1 MGFTIDPGNTI
12 GSGNRVL
19 HLLLRHL
26 KVTDYNLDDDGLF
39 TPDEQLERILRPR
52 NIMQRRITLSGDWWH
67 RAIGPKLGQDKE
79 GNMLLFLPRKWVFGY
94 ICIDQKGEE
103 RNVDAELMKNIKREA
118 LDFFPALPS
127 RPLKAIDLL
136 KYVASNLP
144 SSTVFA
150 VLLTAS
156 MAALI
161 GMFVPFINKE
171 IFHNV
176 IPNGIIQDL
185 FPIAALFLG
194 VVIGTAMMEVMRNKL
209 MIRLKD
215 SISISLQHA
224 VMARIISLDTSF
236 FWKYSSGEITTR
248 VTSIRELC
256 SIADSAILGVIVTL
270 VFSVVYVFQIFF
282 YAKELI
288 VISLMLLAI
297 HIILLIIYAIQLH
310 IEEKEL
316 FDHKARL
323 DGMEYGIFSGIQKIK
338 LTGSE
343 KRAYTKWLDIYRH
356 CSHIKYN
363 PSFSVKIMPAL
374 IALCQVGGIA
384 IIWLFAIKENIA
396 VSDFIA
402 FSVAYGMISSVL
414 QSVNAIIPELA
425 EISPLLKI
433 SESVLSAVPES
444 QPDAPQVEY
453 LSGAI
458 EISDLSFRYSEES
471 NWLFRHFNL
480 KIQPGEYVAI
490 VGASGCGKSTLLRLL
505 LGFEHPQAGGVF
517 YDNYDLSMCDKTSL
531 RRQIGSC
538 LQGGTLFAGDL
549 FSNITIT
556 APGSTI
562 DDAWRAA
569 ELAGIA
575 DDIRKMPMQ
584 MHTIVTEGN
593 AGFSGGQKQSILIAR
608 ALISNPSIL
617 IMDEATSALD
627 AISQKRVAENL
638 DRLDCT
644 RIVVAHRLS
653 TIRNCSRIIVLDKG
667 EIKEEGTFE
676 ELMAQN
682 GLFYQLA
689 KRQI

>member
-1 MGFTIDPGNTI
+1 MT
-12 GSGNRVL
+12 
-19 HLLLRHL
+19 
-26 KVTDYNLDDDGLF
+26 
-39 TPDEQLERILRPR
+39 
-52 NIMQRRITLSGDWWH
+52 
-67 RAIGPKLGQDKE
+67 RAP
-79 GNMLLFLPRKWVFGY
+79 
-94 ICIDQKGEE
+94 
-103 RNVDAELMKNIKREA
+103 
-118 LDFFPALPS
+118 
-127 RPLKAIDLL
+127 
-136 KYVASNLP
+136 
-144 SSTVFA
+144 
-150 VLLTAS
+150 
-156 MAALI
+156 
-161 GMFVPFINKE
+161 
-171 IFHNV
+171 
-176 IPNGIIQDL
+176 
-185 FPIAALFLG
+185 
-194 VVIGTAMMEVMRNKL
+194 
-209 MIRLKD
+209 KD

>member
-1 MGFTIDPGNTI
+1 
-12 GSGNRVL
+12 
-19 HLLLRHL
+19 
-26 KVTDYNLDDDGLF
+26 
-39 TPDEQLERILRPR
+39 
-52 NIMQRRITLSGDWWH
+52 
-67 RAIGPKLGQDKE
+67 
-79 GNMLLFLPRKWVFGY
+79 
-94 ICIDQKGEE
+94 
-103 RNVDAELMKNIKREA
+103 
-118 LDFFPALPS
+118 
-127 RPLKAIDLL
+127 
-136 KYVASNLP
+136 
-144 SSTVFA
+144 
-150 VLLTAS
+150 
-156 MAALI
+156 
-161 GMFVPFINKE
+161 
-171 IFHNV
+171 
-176 IPNGIIQDL
+176 
-185 FPIAALFLG
+185 
-194 VVIGTAMMEVMRNKL
+194 
-209 MIRLKD
+209 
-215 SISISLQHA
+215 
-224 VMARIISLDTSF
+224 
-236 FWKYSSGEITTR
+236 
-248 VTSIRELC
+248 
-256 SIADSAILGVIVTL
+256 
-270 VFSVVYVFQIFF
+270 
-282 YAKELI
+282 
-288 VISLMLLAI
+288 
-297 HIILLIIYAIQLH
+297 
-310 IEEKEL
+310 
-316 FDHKARL
+316 
-323 DGMEYGIFSGIQKIK
+323 
-338 LTGSE
+338 
-343 KRAYTKWLDIYRH
+343 
-356 CSHIKYN
+356 
-363 PSFSVKIMPAL
+363 
-374 IALCQVGGIA
+374 
-384 IIWLFAIKENIA
+384 
-396 VSDFIA
+396 
-402 FSVAYGMISSVL
+402 MISSVL